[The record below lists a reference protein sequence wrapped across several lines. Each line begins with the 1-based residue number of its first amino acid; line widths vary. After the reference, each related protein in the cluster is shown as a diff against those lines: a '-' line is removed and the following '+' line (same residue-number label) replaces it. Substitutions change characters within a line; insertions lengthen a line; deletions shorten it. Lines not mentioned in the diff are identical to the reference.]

1 MSGHATNDEAPPGA
15 NGRGFLKGQ
24 GAKREGPHSQASA
37 PSAQADGHPLPPIRS
52 ERHRRVL
59 LALLSGPKTREQ
71 LDRAAGASNGPDVVL
86 KLRRRY
92 GLQLPCTLGAVRDR
106 DGATVERGIYRLS
119 QSDRPTVAALVA
131 QGCPP

>member
-1 MSGHATNDEAPPGA
+1 MTT
-15 NGRGFLKGQ
+15 
-24 GAKREGPHSQASA
+24 
-37 PSAQADGHPLPPIRS
+37 LPPIRS

-119 QSDRPTVAALVA
+119 QSDCATVAALVA
-131 QGCPP
+131 QGSPP